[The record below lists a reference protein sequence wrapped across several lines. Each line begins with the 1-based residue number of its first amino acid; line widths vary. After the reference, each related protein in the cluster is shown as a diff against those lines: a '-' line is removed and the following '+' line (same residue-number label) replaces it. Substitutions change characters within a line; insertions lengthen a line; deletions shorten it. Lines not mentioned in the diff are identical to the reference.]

1 MKINDLIKNL
11 NADIINIADVDREIV
26 GGYCGD
32 FLSVVMGKAP
42 ESAGWFTIMNNQNV
56 AAVATL
62 TDVGVIILCDGVK
75 PDPLLDKKVRD
86 VDINCITTSL
96 SVFDA
101 VKKSGLSADYNYGK
115 ISLRFTYSQ
124 RAVALCRRRY
134 DTRQRRRYL

>member
-11 NADIINIADVDREIV
+11 DADIISIVNVDREIV

-42 ESAGWFTIMNNQNV
+42 ENSGWFTIMNNQNV

-62 TDVGVIILCDGVK
+62 TDVGVIILCDGVQ

-86 VDINCITTSL
+86 VGINCITTNY
-96 SVFDA
+96 SVFEA
-101 VKKSGLSADYNYGK
+101 VKRSGL
-115 ISLRFTYSQ
+115 
-124 RAVALCRRRY
+124 
-134 DTRQRRRYL
+134 

>member
-101 VKKSGLSADYNYGK
+101 VKKSGL
-115 ISLRFTYSQ
+115 
-124 RAVALCRRRY
+124 
-134 DTRQRRRYL
+134 

>member
-1 MKINDLIKNL
+1 MKLNDLIKNL
-11 NADIINIADVDREIV
+11 DADIVNVADAGREIN

-42 ESAGWFTIMNNQNV
+42 EDSGWFTIMNNQNV

-62 TDVGVIILCDGVK
+62 TDVSVVILCDGIK

-86 VDINCITTSL
+86 VEINCITTQY

-101 VKKSGLSADYNYGK
+101 VKKSGL
-115 ISLRFTYSQ
+115 
-124 RAVALCRRRY
+124 
-134 DTRQRRRYL
+134 